1 MRILFI
7 ISFTSAL
14 LCCCSD
20 YSRQNN
26 HTTNFSDDAYSD
38 DTIIYN
44 GDTIVYAG
52 YLKYCD
58 TIAIDSIL

>member
-1 MRILFI
+1 MRNFVFI
-7 ISFTSAL
+7 VFMSLL
-14 LCCCSD
+14 LCCCS
-20 YSRQNN
+20 YSSRNN
-26 HTTNFSDDAYSD
+26 SSILSDGQEYSD
-38 DTIIYN
+38 DTVFYD